1 MHILINVLHRPSEP
15 TGVCRHGVN
24 LARCLATDK
33 RVQKIT
39 LVIGNWQQAYFTEAF
54 DLPSPKIQIL
64 TVEIKN
70 TSLSRNLW
78 FIFGLPKLANKI
90 NPDLVHMAFPVPFLR
105 SLFTIPVVSTIHD
118 LYPYECPENFGYP
131 NVLFNRWF
139 LKQSVN
145 QSDGLTCV
153 SQLTLDKLKQYFP
166 RVKKKK
172 KLSVVYNYVNFNNIE
187 SQISEAL
194 SSINNNPFILSVA
207 QHRKNK
213 NLDLLIQA
221 FFALLQQNKLQKS
234 VKLLI
239 VGSSGPETENLK
251 VQIAKLALQ
260 KQVLLISA
268 IDDSQ
273 LCWLYQNCQLFVI
286 PSSTEGFCLPLAE
299 ALYFSRPVV
308 CSDIPIFREIGQNN
322 CTYFELEENPVQNCV
337 RAIAR
342 SLESSKQ
349 HQKSASFLF
358 SIDNARKQYLNFSRS
373 VL

>member
-1 MHILINVLHRPSEP
+1 MHILINVLHRPTEP
-15 TGVCRHGVN
+15 TGVCRHGFN
-24 LARCLATDK
+24 LAQCLATDK
-33 RVQKIT
+33 RVSKIT
-39 LVIGNWQQAYFTEAF
+39 LVIGDWQRAYFTEAF
-54 DLPSPKIQIL
+54 DLPSPKIYLLSIN
-64 TVEIKN
+64 IKN

-78 FIFGLPKLANKI
+78 FIFGFPKLVNKI
-90 NPDLVHMAFPVPFLR
+90 NPDLVHITFPLPFVR
-105 SLFTIPVVSTIHD
+105 SLFFVPVVSTIHD

-139 LKQSVN
+139 LKQSIN

-153 SQLTLDKLKQYFP
+153 SQLTLDKLQKYFP
-166 RVKKKK
+166 RVEPNK
-172 KLSVVYNYVNFNNIE
+172 KLSVVYNYVNFNNVE
-187 SQISEAL
+187 SQIPEAV
-194 SSINNNPFILSVA
+194 SSIDNNPFILCVA

-221 FFALLQQNKLQKS
+221 FFDLLEQNKIQS
-234 VKLLI
+234 SIKLLI

-251 VQIAKLALQ
+251 VQISRLALQ
-260 KQVLLISA
+260 EQVLLLSA

-286 PSSTEGFCLPLAE
+286 SSSTEGFCLPLAE

-322 CTYFELEENPVQNCV
+322 CTYFKLEENPVQNCV
-337 RAIAR
+337 RAITS
-342 SLESSKQ
+342 SLESLKQ
-349 HQKSASFLF
+349 PRKSDNFLF
-358 SIDNARKQYLNFSRS
+358 SIDNARKQYLNFYNS